1 MWSREYLWCVN
12 CYKTE
17 KRHIARGLCVSCYNK
32 FLHKRHK
39 GKRATRGLASNKLTN
54 NYLLHEYIEKKK
66 SLRDIAKECNCTHS
80 YVYKKIVEYNI
91 PIRDKKSARLLALDR
106 EKIKFTR
113 INGNSQRYKVTLK
126 KQYINESFFSD
137 WSPEMA
143 YVLGIIYTDGNLYT
157 IRMKHAAGKSIKL
170 IRSINVSQKYPE
182 ILRKILMLMNSNV
195 KILQKRDGIY
205 YFHIYSTKIY
215 EDLISL
221 GLSPAKSRI
230 VKFPE
235 VPPEYVKH
243 FIRGCWDGDGS
254 VFSEK
259 RRLHYLKADFVSGS
273 RKFIKS
279 MVEHLKNAGLPERT
293 IYKTKGRRP
302 SYHIKYSG
310 SQCERLYHFFYD
322 NVPESLYLKR
332 KYSRFKDFAEK

>member
-1 MWSREYLWCVN
+1 MWS
-12 CYKTE
+12 YKH
-17 KRHIARGLCVSCYNK
+17 KRCIRCGTINVKHVARGHCVSCYNK
-32 FLHKRHK
+32 FLYNRHK
-39 GKRATRGLASNKLTN
+39 GKRIARGLASKKLTEE
-54 NYLLHEYIEKKK
+54 YLINKYIKKKK
-66 SLRDIAKECNCTHS
+66 SLGDIAKECNCTRQ
-80 YVYKKIVEYNI
+80 YVYKKMIEYDIQLRN
-91 PIRDKKSARLLALDR
+91 KASARLLALDR
-106 EKIKFTR
+106 EKIKFTQ
-113 INGNSQRYKVTLK
+113 INGDSQEHCTTLE
-126 KQYINESFFSD
+126 KQRTNESFFSD

-170 IRSINVSQKYPE
+170 IRSINVSQKDPE

-235 VPPEYVKH
+235 VPPEYAKH

-254 VFSEK
+254 VFFEK
-259 RRLHYLKADFVSGS
+259 RRPHYLKADFVSGS

-279 MVEHLKNAGLPERT
+279 MVDYLKKSGLPERT
-293 IYKTKGRRP
+293 IYKTKGSRP

-310 SQCERLYHFFYD
+310 SQCKKLYHFFYD

-332 KYSRFKDFAEK
+332 KYSRFKEFAEN

>member
-1 MWSREYLWCVN
+1 MWSL
-12 CYKTE
+12 KH
-17 KRHIARGLCVSCYNK
+17 KRCLRCGTINVKHVARGLCVSCYNK
-32 FLHKRHK
+32 FLYNRHK
-39 GKRATRGLASNKLTN
+39 GKRIARGLASKKLTEE
-54 NYLLHEYIEKKK
+54 YLINKYIKKKK

-113 INGNSQRYKVTLK
+113 INRNYQRYKVTLK

-157 IRMKHAAGKSIKL
+157 IRMKNAAGKSIKL

-235 VPPEYVKH
+235 MPPEYVKH

-259 RRLHYLKADFVSGS
+259 RRPHYLKADFVSGS

-293 IYKTKGRRP
+293 IYKTKGKRP
-302 SYHIKYSG
+302 SYNIKYSG
-310 SQCERLYHFFYD
+310 SQCKRLYYFFYD

>member
-1 MWSREYLWCVN
+1 MWSQKYERCAS
-12 CYKTE
+12 CGTTE
-17 KRHIARGLCVSCYNK
+17 VRHIARGLCVSCYNK
-32 FLHKRHK
+32 FLYKRHK

-91 PIRDKKSARLLALDR
+91 PVRDKKSARLLALDR
-106 EKIKFTR
+106 EKIKFIR
-113 INGNSQRYKVTLK
+113 VNGNSQRYSVILK
-126 KQYINESFFSD
+126 KQYVNEGFFSD

-170 IRSINVSQKYPE
+170 IRSINVSQKDSE

-259 RRLHYLKADFVSGS
+259 RRPQYLIAHFVSGS
-273 RKFIKS
+273 RRFIRS
-279 MVEHLKNAGLPERT
+279 MVEYLKKAGLPERT
-293 IYKTKGRRP
+293 IYKTRGRRP
-302 SYHIKYSG
+302 SYYIKYSG
-310 SQCERLYHFFYD
+310 YQCKKLYHFFYD
-322 NVPESLYLKR
+322 NVPCSQYLER
-332 KYSRFKDFAEK
+332 KYFLFKDFAEK